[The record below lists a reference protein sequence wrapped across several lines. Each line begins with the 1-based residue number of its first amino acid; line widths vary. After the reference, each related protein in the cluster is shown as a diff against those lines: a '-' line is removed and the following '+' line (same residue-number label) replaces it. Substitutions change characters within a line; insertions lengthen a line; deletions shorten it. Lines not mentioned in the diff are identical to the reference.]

1 MGDRVRDRR
10 SWETARTIDARASAL
25 KPCRVPDHYSS
36 RQTPAEE
43 IRPWPSLW
51 AMLIG
56 FFMIL
61 IDTTIVSVANP
72 SIQRGLGTS
81 TTGVLWVTSSYL
93 LAYAVPLLVTG
104 RLGDRFGPRRVFLI
118 GLTVFTLASL
128 WCGLSNLLP
137 GSGITNL
144 IVARAVQGLGAAVMS
159 PQPMAVLTR
168 TFPRESRGGAMAL
181 WGATAGVGTLIG
193 PILGGVLVDWLGW
206 EWIFFVNV
214 PIGLVGFL
222 LVTRLVPHLELH
234 SHHFD
239 WLGVVISGVAM
250 FLIVF
255 SLQEGNSYHWNAWVW
270 SGIGAGVVVM
280 GLFLWW
286 QAVNRNEPLL
296 PLNLFRD
303 RNFSLANIA
312 IATVGFAVT
321 ALFVP
326 LIYYFQLV
334 HDMTPTQ
341 SALMTAPSSVLGL
354 VLAAP
359 AGRLTDRVHPALL
372 AGPGILL
379 MSGGMGLYSAMMSAT
394 IEWWWLLIPLGRH
407 GGRQR
412 LRVGADLHHRQPQS
426 APAPGWCGCRRLQR
440 HPAARI
446 GDRLGRDRG
455 PDGQPDRQRAVR
467 GDRRRAGRE
476 RHGGRGRRAAR
487 LPEGAVHHRDGAD
500 PPAPRGRGADRCDLR
515 LRLRQAGIHGIR
527 GGRRVRLADLQN
539 GVPLGAPRT

>member
-394 IEWWWLLIPLGRH
+394 TEWWWLLIPSVVMGAGSAFVWGPISTTANRNLPLHQAGAGAGVYNATRQLGSVIGSAAIAALMASRIGSELSAAT
-407 GGRQR
+407 GGARGGSAMAGAAAELPAFLKAPFTTAMAQT
-412 LRVGADLHHRQPQS
+412 LLLPAVVVLIGAICAFAFGKPAFMGSGADGES
-426 APAPGWCGCRRLQR
+426 ASQTS
-440 HPAARI
+440 
-446 GDRLGRDRG
+446 
-455 PDGQPDRQRAVR
+455 
-467 GDRRRAGRE
+467 
-476 RHGGRGRRAAR
+476 
-487 LPEGAVHHRDGAD
+487 
-500 PPAPRGRGADRCDLR
+500 
-515 LRLRQAGIHGIR
+515 
-527 GGRRVRLADLQN
+527 
-539 GVPLGAPRT
+539 RTASH